1 MEEDFWEAEKGGVE
15 LAVAGIIAEYN
26 PFHRGHGWQVEELRR
41 RLGADTAVV
50 AAMSG
55 NFVQRGDFALLNK
68 HARAEAAL
76 MGGVDL
82 VLELPTAWA
91 SATAEQF
98 AWGGVSLLAATGV
111 VTDLVFG
118 SECGDLAALQAAARC
133 LDSPDYGD
141 ALRRLLGEGMT
152 FAKARQQAAE
162 AIAGVELSCLGNP
175 NDNLAVEYLRALRGQ
190 ASDIQPLALPRQ
202 GAAHDSES
210 ATGFASAS
218 AIRRRILAGEAW
230 RELVPPG
237 TAAVIEGEMAAG
249 RCPVTMQRQER
260 AVLDHLRRLGEE
272 EFRPYDG
279 GNEGLYRRFYT
290 AVRRAGSL
298 EELLELA
305 KTKRYALARLRRL
318 LLHSY
323 LGLTMPARGER
334 PGYLRVLGANS
345 RGRALLR
352 EMADRAALPVL
363 TRPAQVRQLDEGVQ
377 AAFDREARYTD
388 LYTLAYPDLSQSVP
402 DREFTCPPVMR

>member
-1 MEEDFWEAEKGGVE
+1 M
-15 LAVAGIIAEYN
+15 AVAGIIAEYN

-190 ASDIQPLALPRQ
+190 ASGIQPLALPRQ

-218 AIRRRILAGEAW
+218 AIRRRILAREAW
-230 RELVPPG
+230 QELVPPG
-237 TAAVIEGEMAAG
+237 TAAVIEREMAAG
-249 RCPVTMQRQER
+249 RCPVTMQRWTTSGGWG
-260 AVLDHLRRLGEE
+260 RRNSDPTTGGTRGCTAG
-272 EFRPYDG
+272 FTRQSAGPGAWRSCWSWPRPSATPWPGCG
-279 GNEGLYRRFYT
+279 GCCCT
-290 AVRRAGSL
+290 AIWG
-298 EELLELA
+298 
-305 KTKRYALARLRRL
+305 
-318 LLHSY
+318 
-323 LGLTMPARGER
+323 
-334 PGYLRVLGANS
+334 
-345 RGRALLR
+345 
-352 EMADRAALPVL
+352 
-363 TRPAQVRQLDEGVQ
+363 
-377 AAFDREARYTD
+377 
-388 LYTLAYPDLSQSVP
+388 
-402 DREFTCPPVMR
+402 